1 MLYEKFNYSWTD
13 LHDDT
18 CELEHGSFSRV
29 IESLYDYL
37 GQPKYCF
44 CGNPIPDLFGRF
56 EKIVIKPLIDMKINE
71 KFVLKRV
78 INQKDL
84 LQLLDKLNINLIAN

>member
-1 MLYEKFNYSWTD
+1 
-13 LHDDT
+13 
-18 CELEHGSFSRV
+18 
-29 IESLYDYL
+29 
-37 GQPKYCF
+37 
-44 CGNPIPDLFGRF
+44 
-56 EKIVIKPLIDMKINE
+56 MKINE